1 MRKGLI
7 AFIAVVF
14 IAVVSIVIIFMKQS
28 AAVAHK
34 KSNEI
39 MEQFKTIDK
48 DLQKTTDERLDSLN
62 TILLDSLRKAN
73 K

>member
-14 IAVVSIVIIFMKQS
+14 IAVVSMVIILMKQS
-28 AAVAHK
+28 AVVARK

-39 MEQFKTIDK
+39 MEQFKTIDR
-48 DLQKTTDERLDSLN
+48 DLKKTDTRLDSLN
-62 TILLDSLRKAN
+62 KTGFDTLIKAN
-73 K
+73 

>member
-14 IAVVSIVIIFMKQS
+14 IAVVSMVIILMKQS
-28 AAVAHK
+28 AAVARK

-39 MEQFKTIDK
+39 MEQFKTIDR
-48 DLQKTTDERLDSLN
+48 DLKKTDTRIDSLN
-62 TILLDSLRKAN
+62 KTGFDTLIKAN
-73 K
+73 

>member
-39 MEQFKTIDK
+39 MEQFKTIDR
-48 DLQKTTDERLDSLN
+48 DLKKTDTRLDSLN
-62 TILLDSLRKAN
+62 KTGFDSLINAN

>member
-1 MRKGLI
+1 MI

-39 MEQFKTIDK
+39 MEQFKTIDR
-48 DLQKTTDERLDSLN
+48 DLKKTDTRLDSLN
-62 TILLDSLRKAN
+62 KTGFDSLINAN

>member
-1 MRKGLI
+1 MRDGVHRGADRHGADDL
-7 AFIAVVF
+7 V
-14 IAVVSIVIIFMKQS
+14 KQS

-39 MEQFKTIDK
+39 MEQFKAIDR
-48 DLQKTTDERLDSLN
+48 DLKKTDTRLDSLN
-62 TILLDSLRKAN
+62 KTGFDSLINAN

>member
-28 AAVAHK
+28 AVVARK

-39 MEQFKTIDK
+39 MEQFKTIDR
-48 DLQKTTDERLDSLN
+48 DLKKTDTRLDSLN
-62 TILLDSLRKAN
+62 KTGFDTLIKAN
-73 K
+73 

>member
-14 IAVVSIVIIFMKQS
+14 IAVVSMVIILMKQS
-28 AAVAHK
+28 AVVARK

-39 MEQFKTIDK
+39 MEQFKTIDR
-48 DLQKTTDERLDSLN
+48 DLKKTDTRLDSLN
-62 TILLDSLRKAN
+62 KTGFDSLIKAN
-73 K
+73 

>member
-14 IAVVSIVIIFMKQS
+14 IAVVSMVIILMKQS
-28 AAVAHK
+28 AVVARK

-39 MEQFKTIDK
+39 MEQFKTIDR
-48 DLQKTTDERLDSLN
+48 DLKKTDTGIDSLN
-62 TILLDSLRKAN
+62 KTGFDTLIKAN
-73 K
+73 